1 MAQKIH
7 KVVIGGLEYK
17 LTSDDES
24 TLRNAVELVNSGL
37 DELNKLSD
45 VKLPITQLYVL
56 VALNLAERL
65 SKLEKSIISERE
77 FFKAEI
83 NTLTELIDKAVS

>member
-1 MAQKIH
+1 MAQKVH

-17 LTSDDES
+17 LTSDDETS
-24 TLRNAVELVNSGL
+24 LRTAVELVNVEL
-37 DELNKLSD
+37 DELHKQSD

-65 SKLEKSIISERE
+65 SKLEKSIVSERE
-77 FFKAEI
+77 YFTSEI
-83 NTLTELIDKAVS
+83 NTLTELIDKSIS